1 MIKIKMIISE
11 SKRASQMVE
20 NFMEGDCLIFAK
32 ALASIVPDSTI
43 VSLMVSHG
51 GRPSLAHVLVDHNG
65 TLYDASG
72 PHMEDEIIDQ
82 YEAMGAPFV
91 FIEEFKDEHLRD
103 NPNAGSMHGT
113 NFESALSHAKKIKD
127 KYIIRA

>member
-11 SKRASQMVE
+11 SK
-20 NFMEGDCLIFAK
+20 NKFLKGDCLIFAK
-32 ALASIVPDSTI
+32 ALSSILQDATI

-51 GRPSLAHVLVDHNG
+51 GRPSLAHILVDHNG

-72 PHMEDEIIDQ
+72 PHTEDEVIDQ
-82 YEAMGAPFV
+82 YESMGAPFV

-113 NFESALSHAKKIKD
+113 DFESALSHAKKIKD
-127 KYIIRA
+127 KYIIGA